1 MGDIIFS
8 CPTLRGEL
16 QAALAAQQRQTPVV
30 YLPAR
35 LHADPKALHTYLQ
48 SQIDHVRGYDRIWLC
63 VSGCGGGTRDLN
75 ASTAQ
80 LVIPNTSDCIDIL
93 LSGGA
98 PRRFGEIYLT
108 QSWMAFMQA
117 AGMDLASLT
126 ARLGEQAAK
135 ERIRRIFAGFP
146 NFNIIDTGAYD
157 LSPVRA
163 FAEPIVQALEG
174 NLTVIPGKYEI
185 LHKIAAGRID
195 GDFTVVPRSGR
206 SAD

>member
-1 MGDIIFS
+1 MRDIIFS

-48 SQIDHVRGYDRIWLC
+48 AQIDHVRGYDRIWLC
-63 VSGCGGGTRDLN
+63 VSGCGGGTRDLT

-98 PRRFGEIYLT
+98 PRQFGEIYLT
-108 QSWMAFMQA
+108 RSWMAFMQA

-126 ARLGEQAAK
+126 AKLGEQAAR
-135 ERIRRIFAGFP
+135 EHIRRIFAGFP

-174 NLTVIPGKYEI
+174 RLTVIPGNCEI
-185 LHKIAAGRID
+185 LHKIVAGRAD
-195 GDFTVVPRSGR
+195 DDFTVIARGGRSG
-206 SAD
+206 S